1 MTPVEKI
8 EKAKQY
14 IELGNELMKEAISE
28 LSTNKSKSKRVPTSL
43 EVKKQRM
50 LNKFHSK

>member
-28 LSTNKSKSKRVPTSL
+28 LSADAIRRQGFKMHSLSAYNK
-43 EVKKQRM
+43 
-50 LNKFHSK
+50 

>member
-14 IELGNELMKEAISE
+14 IELGKELMKEALIE
-28 LSTNKSKSKRVPTSL
+28 LSENKPSKKRTTTTL
-43 EVKKQRM
+43 LDKKERM
-50 LNKFHSK
+50 LKKLNS

>member
-28 LSTNKSKSKRVPTSL
+28 LSENKPSKKRTTTTL
-43 EVKKQRM
+43 LDKKERM
-50 LNKFHSK
+50 LKKLNS